1 MSEEDLR
8 ICAAASRGR
17 RVVTNTP
24 SEAVAVQAAAT
35 PASAPILAKPPA
47 PECVIKPVMTEQD
60 LRICAAASRGQ
71 RVVTNT
77 PSEPVAGQAAP
88 PASVPMLAKPPAP
101 ECVIKPVMSEEEL
114 RICAASSR
122 QARPVAAAEPPRATD
137 KSQPAAPQP
146 ASLPAASRDCVI
158 KPVMSEEDLR
168 ACGVRR

>member
-1 MSEEDLR
+1 
-8 ICAAASRGR
+8 
-17 RVVTNTP
+17 VVSNTP

-35 PASAPILAKPPA
+35 PASAPMLAKPPA
-47 PECVIKPVMTEQD
+47 PECVIKPVMTEEE
-60 LRICAAASRGQ
+60 LRICASASRQ
-71 RVVTNT
+71 SRPAPVETSV
-77 PSEPVAGQAAP
+77 PPVAAQA
-88 PASVPMLAKPPAP
+88 PMTTKPTP